1 MFSGLD
7 WMQLARTTDEALRVV
22 GIVVGVLSGGTSL
35 FSSFILLPRLRVLK
49 RTEILRG
56 KADSL
61 PA

>member
-22 GIVVGVLSGGTSL
+22 DIVVGVLSGGTSL
-35 FSSFILLPRLRVLK
+35 FSSFILLPRPRVLK

-56 KADSL
+56 KPDSL

>member
-22 GIVVGVLSGGTSL
+22 DIVVGVLSGGTSL
-35 FSSFILLPRLRVLK
+35 FNSFILLPRPRVLK